1 MAPVEMIMTPHPE
14 PKISNN
20 EILRERSREMQNPCC
35 NIVANTSCDEK
46 ALETSTKKSL
56 FDSQDQEEQQSIHT
70 PGSQGS
76 RMSRE
81 EWWTKF
87 AVSSVLGLVIGVV
100 LGLKSVSQRACQET

>member
-56 FDSQDQEEQQSIHT
+56 FDSQDQIRRVECVGLGHWCGAGVKECK
-70 PGSQGS
+70 PEGLS
-76 RMSRE
+76 RD
-81 EWWTKF
+81 
-87 AVSSVLGLVIGVV
+87 IG
-100 LGLKSVSQRACQET
+100 RWAD